1 MMEKIFEND
10 AYIKKF
16 ESEITEINKENKT
29 VKLENTAFYGRSGGQ
44 PGDIGEMELDGKT
57 IIVKDTIKEENSIV
71 HIVEDL
77 KNLENG
83 KKIKGLINWEKR
95 YRHMKMHSA
104 LHLLCSIIPLDVT
117 GGQIGFEKSR
127 LDFNDPNKIMN
138 KEEVDEKINNI
149 IKENHKITN
158 ELIDSKILDEK
169 PEIVRTMS
177 VKPPRTQGEIRLVK
191 IGNNIDLQPCGGTHV
206 LNTSEIGTVFVSKIE
221 NKGRMNRRINI
232 KIND

>member
-1 MMEKIFEND
+1 MKKIFEND
-10 AYIKKF
+10 AYIKEF
-16 ESEITEINKENKT
+16 ESEIIHINEDNKY
-29 VKLENTAFYGRSGGQ
+29 VSLENTAFYARSGGQ
-44 PGDIGEMELDGKT
+44 PGDIGEIELNGEK
-57 IIVKDTIKEENSIV
+57 IIVEDTIKEENSII
-71 HIVEDL
+71 HIVKEI
-77 KNLENG
+77 KNLEKG
-83 KKIKGLINWEKR
+83 KKIKGFINWEKR

-127 LDFNDPNKIMN
+127 LDFNDPDKIMN
-138 KEEVDEKINNI
+138 KEELDEKINTI

-177 VKPPRTQGEIRLVK
+177 VKPPRTQGKIRLVR
-191 IGNNIDLQPCGGTHV
+191 IGDIDLQPCGGTHV
-206 LNTSEIGTVFVSKIE
+206 LTTNEIGTVFVSKIE

-232 KIND
+232 KISD

>member
-1 MMEKIFEND
+1 MEKIFEND
-10 AYIKKF
+10 AYIKEF
-16 ESEITEINKENKT
+16 ESEITEINQNNKT
-29 VKLENTAFYGRSGGQ
+29 VKLEKTAFYARSGGQ
-44 PGDIGEMELDGKT
+44 PGDIGELELDGET
-57 IIVKDTIKEENSIV
+57 ILVEDTIKEENSIV
-71 HIVEDL
+71 HIVKDIE
-77 KNLENG
+77 NLENG

-127 LDFNDPNKIMN
+127 LDFNDPEKIMN
-138 KEEVDEKINNI
+138 KEEVEEKINKI

-169 PEIVRTMS
+169 PEIIRTMS
-177 VKPPRTQGEIRLVK
+177 VKPPRTEGKIRLVR
-191 IGNNIDLQPCGGTHV
+191 IGNIDLQPCGGTHV
-206 LNTSEIGTVFVSKIE
+206 LSTSEIGNILVSKIE

-232 KIND
+232 KISD

>member
-1 MMEKIFEND
+1 MEKIFEND
-10 AYIKKF
+10 AYIKEF
-16 ESEITEINKENKT
+16 ESEIIHINEDNKY
-29 VKLENTAFYGRSGGQ
+29 VSLENTAFYARSGGQ
-44 PGDIGEMELDGKT
+44 PGDIGEIELNGEK
-57 IIVKDTIKEENSIV
+57 IIVEDTIKEENSII
-71 HIVEDL
+71 HIVKEI
-77 KNLENG
+77 KNLEKG
-83 KKIKGLINWEKR
+83 KKIKGFINWEKR

-127 LDFNDPNKIMN
+127 LDFNDPDKIMN
-138 KEEVDEKINNI
+138 KEELDEKINTI

-177 VKPPRTQGEIRLVK
+177 VKPPRTQGKIRLVR
-191 IGNNIDLQPCGGTHV
+191 IGDIDLQPCGGTHV
-206 LNTSEIGTVFVSKIE
+206 LTTNEIGTVFVSKIE

-232 KIND
+232 KISD

>member
-1 MMEKIFEND
+1 MKKIFEND
-10 AYIKKF
+10 AYIKEF
-16 ESEITEINKENKT
+16 ESEIIHINEDNKY
-29 VKLENTAFYGRSGGQ
+29 VSLENTAFYARSGGQ
-44 PGDIGEMELDGKT
+44 PGDIGEIELNGEK
-57 IIVKDTIKEENSIV
+57 IIVEDTIKEENSII
-71 HIVEDL
+71 HIVKEI
-77 KNLENG
+77 KNLEKG
-83 KKIKGLINWEKR
+83 KKIKGFINWEKR

-127 LDFNDPNKIMN
+127 LDFNDPDKTMN
-138 KEEVDEKINNI
+138 KEELDEKINKI

-177 VKPPRTQGEIRLVK
+177 VKPPRTQGKIRLVR
-191 IGNNIDLQPCGGTHV
+191 IGDIDLQPCGGTHV
-206 LNTSEIGTVFVSKIE
+206 LTTNEIGTVFVSKIE

-232 KIND
+232 KISD

>member
-1 MMEKIFEND
+1 MEKIFEND
-10 AYIKKF
+10 AYIKEF
-16 ESEITEINKENKT
+16 ESEIANINQDNKY
-29 VKLENTAFYGRSGGQ
+29 VSLENTAFYARSGGQ
-44 PGDIGEMELDGKT
+44 PGDIGEIELNGEK
-57 IIVKDTIKEENSIV
+57 IIVEDTIKEENSII
-71 HIVEDL
+71 HIVKEI
-77 KNLENG
+77 KNLEKG
-83 KKIKGLINWEKR
+83 KKIKGFINWEKR

-127 LDFNDPNKIMN
+127 LDFNDPDKIMN
-138 KEEVDEKINNI
+138 KEELDEKINTI

-177 VKPPRTQGEIRLVK
+177 VKPPRTQGKIRLVK
-191 IGNNIDLQPCGGTHV
+191 IGDIDLQPCGGTHV
-206 LNTSEIGTVFVSKIE
+206 LTTNEIGTVFVSKIE

-232 KIND
+232 KISD